1 MYWILIVQL
10 LSGSEWIPA
19 VYEHTQ
25 TPVTHIYQSEAE
37 CRESAYLYTREH
49 AGAGERAI
57 CVEIR

>member
-25 TPVTHIYQSEAE
+25 TPVTHIYQSETA
-37 CRESAYLYTREH
+37 CQESAYLHTQEH
-49 AGAGERAI
+49 QGTGERAI
-57 CVEIR
+57 CVEIK